1 LPVHSDVSGLVVVLG
16 SGVSVDVHV
25 RDEMS
30 DNGGGNTFHQVSLVM
45 TPQEFPQSTSSIMV
59 PPNPGD
65 PRAPTR
71 FSGLGPDTYSVS
83 GWPNGPGYIASMR
96 SGSVDLL
103 LDDLTITPGATPP
116 PIEVTLR
123 DDGAQLTIK
132 TMENGRPAIA
142 GVVIF
147 SREYPKRSLLVGS
160 AYSTSMGN
168 LPPGTY
174 YVMAMRV

>member
-1 LPVHSDVSGLVVVLG
+1 
-16 SGVSVDVHV
+16 
-25 RDEMS
+25 
-30 DNGGGNTFHQVSLVM
+30 
-45 TPQEFPQSTSSIMV
+45 
-59 PPNPGD
+59 
-65 PRAPTR
+65 
-71 FSGLGPDTYSVS
+71 
-83 GWPNGPGYIASMR
+83 MR
-96 SGSVDLL
+96 CSRVDLL

-132 TMENGRPAIA
+132 TMENGSPAIA

-174 YVMAMRV
+174 DVMAMRGAESLEFRNPIAMERYLSHAYEVTLEPRADVSVAVEVEAPAP